1 MTNLSGELR
10 QGRFKWLTPENAV
23 VVLPVLAGLVMAA
36 LIAPSGIWPLSE

>member
-23 VVLPVLAGLVMAA
+23 VVLPVLAGLLMAA
-36 LIAPSGIWPLSE
+36 